1 MLAVD
6 IIVAAVV
13 YFRLLRGVLFPKEA
27 GGDRMDMKQALAE
40 LDKLTPV
47 VQGLQDD
54 VEGCIRVGDNTNVW
68 ECIGNI
74 DQLIDLCTNC

>member
-1 MLAVD
+1 
-6 IIVAAVV
+6 
-13 YFRLLRGVLFPKEA
+13 
-27 GGDRMDMKQALAE
+27 MKQALAE

-54 VEGCIRVGDNTNVW
+54 VEGCIRVVDNTNVW